1 MAEKPSKLCMQ
12 LPLTRARKWKKLCQH
27 LALTSA
33 RLCFF
38 HLRALVNGKCL
49 HSCEAP
55 RAGPGGMRKARD
67 ASRQTSWVHYE
78 RPLGC
83 IVVFR
88 ARPLLCDTRSTCPT
102 AVDKRPHPP
111 RRPSR
116 ASALSRAAALASP
129 SCATTLRCQ
138 RYGQSAVRF
147 QGRGCQ
153 SKNQDD
159 SFWEYAFWKQLMTQ
173 PST

>member
-1 MAEKPSKLCMQ
+1 MGNAC
-12 LPLTRARKWKKLCQH
+12 TAARRQEQGQVGCG
-27 LALTSA
+27 
-33 RLCFF
+33 R
-38 HLRALVNGKCL
+38 R
-49 HSCEAP
+49 
-55 RAGPGGMRKARD
+55 GMR
-67 ASRQTSWVHYE
+67 QG

-83 IVVFR
+83 TMRDLLGALSCFGLDLVVSRLGLGLFVYGLGMRFR